1 MIENSLTAKK
11 ALPASDAFREEK
23 KKCAIRK
30 FCKNHK
36 VSRVV
41 EGRTNNFGYKSN
53 TISHARGGIWRGG
66 VHYGKSAAAG
76 SNEKF
81 SAKRD

>member
-1 MIENSLTAKK
+1 MRYESF
-11 ALPASDAFREEK
+11 ASTIKCRE
-23 KKCAIRK
+23 CL
-30 FCKNHK
+30 K
-36 VSRVV
+36 V
-41 EGRTNNFGYKSN
+41 ETNNFVGYKSN
-53 TISHARGGIWRGG
+53 AISRARGGIWRGG